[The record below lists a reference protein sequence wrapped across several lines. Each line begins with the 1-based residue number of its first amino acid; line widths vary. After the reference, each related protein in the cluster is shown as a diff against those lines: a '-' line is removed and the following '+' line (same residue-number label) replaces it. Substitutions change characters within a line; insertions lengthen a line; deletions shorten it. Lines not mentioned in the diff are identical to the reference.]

1 MQELVEDG
9 LVSAARQY
17 VNTYM
22 VQQML
27 AGKKA
32 EEVRASRDLFNDIV
46 KLYYLQPTI
55 SQRSSNRIKMQQ
67 YSTPLPMSFV
77 ADVFATPNKN
87 GGTVLEP
94 TAGNGM
100 MVFAVPEYMVH
111 ANELDNTRLDNLRAQ
126 KFKKVTDQDA
136 TQPFEGEQYDAIIAN
151 PPFGTTPAKEYD
163 GKMIPGLDEQIA
175 LNALSKMKD
184 DGKAAIIIGGNMEYA
199 PNGAIKSDKAF
210 FTYLYDHYNVK
221 GVIDMDG
228 KLYSRQGTTYPTR
241 MILIDG
247 RRSEEERAQS
257 KVYPP
262 TLEKSAGY
270 KVNSFDELYDLAE
283 EIKNNNN
290 KTDGNEILRTST
302 GIALPDNND
311 ASGNTDRSGRDGQSR
326 QNESDGGRSESRGSN
341 RGSQETASEGTPQ
354 RGRRGSVGVQ
364 QPRITGLFDN
374 QETESQPQPQTG
386 GNRQGG
392 STVNNGR
399 NGSANV
405 QGERA
410 GNSGV
415 GLNTPETERNSVNCK
430 LQQAQPVKPKVE
442 EKRELD
448 TDKVKLQ
455 TTQYR
460 L

>member
-1 MQELVEDG
+1 M
-9 LVSAARQY
+9 VSAARQY

-32 EEVRASRDLFNDIV
+32 EEARTSRDLFNDIV

-87 GGTVLEP
+87 DGTVLEP

-111 ANELDNTRLDNLRAQ
+111 ANELDKTRLENLRAQ
-126 KFKKVTDQDA
+126 KFQKVTDQDA
-136 TQPFEGEQYDAIIAN
+136 TQPFEGDEQYDAIIAN
-151 PPFGTTPAKEYD
+151 PPFGSAPAKDYD
-163 GKMIPGLDEQIA
+163 GKEIRGLDEQIA

-228 KLYSRQGTTYPTR
+228 KLYARQGTTYPTR
-241 MILIDG
+241 LILIDG

-262 TLEKSAGY
+262 TLEKRAGY
-270 KVNSFDELYDLAE
+270 KVNAFDELYDLAE
-283 EIKNNNN
+283 QIQMKQ
-290 KTDGNEILRTST
+290 KYYAPPQ
-302 GIALPDNND
+302 ALHCLTITTHP
-311 ASGNTDRSGRDGQSR
+311 
-326 QNESDGGRSESRGSN
+326 
-341 RGSQETASEGTPQ
+341 GT
-354 RGRRGSVGVQ
+354 
-364 QPRITGLFDN
+364 L
-374 QETESQPQPQTG
+374 TE
-386 GNRQGG
+386 
-392 STVNNGR
+392 
-399 NGSANV
+399 ANV
-405 QGERA
+405 VDNLVRMTLMED
-410 GNSGV
+410 
-415 GLNTPETERNSVNCK
+415 GLNPEEAIKEAKSLPIKELINVVEAAQWEYNSPELQDYLTQKRIHPSLNLK
-430 LQQAQPVKPKVE
+430 LE
-442 EKRELD
+442 EIDREEALSIMENLD
-448 TDKVKLQ
+448 LQ
-455 TTQYR
+455 TFKESELATAEWD
-460 L
+460 